1 MIEWPKD
8 MVQLKG
14 LAQATTV
21 ELLACLV
28 RSGTRDRTPLEIA
41 EELLHIYPSLI
52 ELEAA
57 GVGGLEKAPGVG
69 KAKAWQIMAGL
80 ELGRRLVTEPKWVRP
95 TIRSPEDAAELL
107 LEEMRL
113 YQQEHFICLYL
124 NTKNEVVSKKTLF
137 IGGLNTSIVHPRD
150 VFREAI
156 RCSAA
161 NFIAVH
167 NHPSGDPTPSRED
180 IEVSERLVEAGRLIG
195 ISCLDHIIIGHG
207 QFISMKQRGF
217 M

>member
-1 MIEWPKD
+1 MIELPKD
-8 MVQLKG
+8 MIQLKG
-14 LAQATTV
+14 LTRATTV

-28 RSGTRDRTPLEIA
+28 RSGTRNQSPLEIA
-41 EELLHIYPSLI
+41 EELLDRHPSLI

-57 GVGGLEKAPGVG
+57 GVGGLEKSPGVG
-69 KAKAWQIMAGL
+69 KAKALQIMAGL
-80 ELGRRLVTEPKWVRP
+80 ELGRRLVTEPKWVQP
-95 TIRSPEDAAELL
+95 VVRSPEDAAELL

-124 NTKNEVVSKKTLF
+124 NTKNEVISKKTLF

-150 VFREAI
+150 IFREAI

-161 NFIAVH
+161 SFIAVH

-180 IEVSERLVEAGRLIG
+180 IEVSERMVEAGRLIG
-195 ISCLDHIIIGHG
+195 ISCIDHLVIGHG

>member
-8 MVQLKG
+8 MIQLKG

-28 RSGTRDRTPLEIA
+28 RSGTRNRSPLEIA
-41 EELLHIYPSLI
+41 EDLLEIYPSLI

-69 KAKAWQIMAGL
+69 KAKALQIMAGL

-95 TIRSPEDAAELL
+95 VVRSPDDAAELL
-107 LEEMRL
+107 MEEMRL

-124 NTKNEVVSKKTLF
+124 NTKNEVISKKTLF

-150 VFREAI
+150 IFREAI

-161 NFIAVH
+161 SFIVFLICKQ
-167 NHPSGDPTPSRED
+167 NEGRDYYLLFYT
-180 IEVSERLVEAGRLIG
+180 RLPYFAL
-195 ISCLDHIIIGHG
+195 L
-207 QFISMKQRGF
+207 FWA
-217 M
+217 

>member
-1 MIEWPKD
+1 MIELPKD
-8 MVQLKG
+8 MIQLKG
-14 LAQATTV
+14 LTRATTV

-28 RSGTRDRTPLEIA
+28 RSGTRNQSPLEIA
-41 EELLHIYPSLI
+41 EELLDRHPSLI

-57 GVGGLEKAPGVG
+57 GVGGLEKSPGVG
-69 KAKAWQIMAGL
+69 KAKALQIMAGL

-95 TIRSPEDAAELL
+95 VVRSPEDAAELL

-124 NTKNEVVSKKTLF
+124 NTKNEVISKKTLF

-150 VFREAI
+150 IFREAI

-161 NFIAVH
+161 SFIAVH
-167 NHPSGDPTPSRED
+167 NHPSGDPMPSRED
-180 IEVSERLVEAGRLIG
+180 IEVSERMVEAGRLIG
-195 ISCLDHIIIGHG
+195 ISCIDHLVIGHG

>member
-57 GVGGLEKAPGVG
+57 GVGGLEKHRGS
-69 KAKAWQIMAGL
+69 
-80 ELGRRLVTEPKWVRP
+80 GRRRHYKSW
-95 TIRSPEDAAELL
+95 
-107 LEEMRL
+107 
-113 YQQEHFICLYL
+113 
-124 NTKNEVVSKKTLF
+124 
-137 IGGLNTSIVHPRD
+137 
-150 VFREAI
+150 
-156 RCSAA
+156 
-161 NFIAVH
+161 
-167 NHPSGDPTPSRED
+167 
-180 IEVSERLVEAGRLIG
+180 
-195 ISCLDHIIIGHG
+195 LD
-207 QFISMKQRGF
+207 
-217 M
+217 

>member
-1 MIEWPKD
+1 MIELPKD
-8 MVQLKG
+8 RIQLKG
-14 LAQATTV
+14 LAEATTV

-28 RSGTRDRTPLEIA
+28 RTGTRDKTPLDIGESLMA
-41 EELLHIYPSLI
+41 AYPTLI
-52 ELEAA
+52 ELEQA
-57 GVGGLEKAPGVG
+57 GVGGLEKTPGVG
-69 KAKAWQIMAGL
+69 KAKALQILAGL

-95 TIRSPEDAAELL
+95 VVRSPDDAAELL

-113 YQQEHFICLYL
+113 FQQEHFVCLYL
-124 NTKNEVVSKKTLF
+124 NTKNEVISKKTLF

-150 VFREAI
+150 IFREAI

-161 NFIAVH
+161 SFIAVH

-180 IEVSERLVEAGRLIG
+180 IEVSERMVEAGRFIG
-195 ISCLDHIIIGHG
+195 ISCIDHIIIGHG